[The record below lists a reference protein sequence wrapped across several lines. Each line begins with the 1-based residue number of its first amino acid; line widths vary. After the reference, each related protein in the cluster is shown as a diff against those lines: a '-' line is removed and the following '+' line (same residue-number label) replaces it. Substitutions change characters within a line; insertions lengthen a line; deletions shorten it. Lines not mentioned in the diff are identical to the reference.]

1 MAHSSFRP
9 SLPSSEA
16 LIAFRLVRDLGSYAA
31 AARAEGVNHA
41 TILRRVA
48 SLEAW
53 LGSKVFERAG
63 RGVVVTPAGQRF
75 AEVADG
81 VVAALEGAADRWRP
95 DHAPARIAL
104 SVLPSFARLR
114 LMPVLSSLLSR
125 KDGKF
130 RWRVEVSI
138 SHRPVALGDGGHDL
152 AVRYGTGR
160 WDEVIARPLE
170 EEPLIPVARAD
181 LLKGRPNPSVLAQL
195 PLVHDSDITDW
206 RRWFEAQGLPYRL
219 KPTDLRFEDYD
230 IALEAAKNGL
240 GALLLRHQGGTIPEP
255 LVAIEEKPLF
265 NPRRHWVVTAKDEER
280 PAVLHFAN
288 TLHTA
293 LAKCDSE

>member
-1 MAHSSFRP
+1 MTHSNFRP
-9 SLPSSEA
+9 SLPPSDA
-16 LIAFRLVRDLGSYAA
+16 LIAFRLARDLGSYAA

-48 SLEAW
+48 ALEAW

-63 RGVVVTPAGQRF
+63 RGVVLTPAGQRF
-75 AEVADG
+75 AAVADT
-81 VVAALEGAADRWRP
+81 VVAALEDAADRWRP
-95 DHAPARIAL
+95 DHAPARIML

-114 LMPVLSSLLSR
+114 LMPVLANLLKQPS
-125 KDGKF
+125 GKA

-160 WDEVIARPLE
+160 WDDVMARPLE
-170 EEPLIPVARAD
+170 VEPLIPVAHAD
-181 LLKGRPNPSVLAQL
+181 LLGGRLNPRDLAQM
-195 PLVHDSDITDW
+195 PLIHDSDKTDW
-206 RRWFEAQGLPYRL
+206 RRWFEARGRPYRL

-230 IALEAAKNGL
+230 IALEAAKHGL
-240 GALLLRHQGGTIPEP
+240 GALLLRHQGGPISGP
-255 LVAIEEKPLF
+255 LVAIGKTQLF

-280 PAVLHFAN
+280 PAVLNFAE
-288 TLHTA
+288 TLHAVLRTT
-293 LAKCDSE
+293 DG